1 MAALKHE
8 LKKVIFL
15 NTTKNYILKTIVI
28 YYRKFVEINFTGEL
42 EQVIEEAYKQFDE
55 AIVSIIKHH

>member
-42 EQVIEEAYKQFDE
+42 E
-55 AIVSIIKHH
+55 